1 MKFIMKKGM
10 SEISAQNMNEELRQ
24 LYERNVGSLLL
35 LINKDKKLS
44 DPLLLSVDER
54 YLSARTKIM
63 IVGQET
69 HKWEWHKNDEE
80 KDPGYPI
87 TMPLSEYVSILM
99 ARYQR
104 KHWGKVFKASSFWK
118 AADQIYENL
127 NDYPGRPDIGYL
139 WNNIDKVD
147 CNGGPLS
154 EMTRKNVWDCFF
166 VLKEE
171 LKIIKPDIVIFFI
184 GQRYDALL
192 KEKGCKVIPLPE
204 KMQIDF
210 EWLAKIEWD
219 GVLPYNSYIL
229 AHPNRLRRAKKI
241 EYIDT
246 VVDLIKQAKAQF
258 ENSTL

>member
-69 HKWEWHKNDEE
+69 HKWEWHENDEE

-87 TMPLSEYVSILM
+87 TMLLSEYVSILM

-147 CNGGPLS
+147 SDGAALS
-154 EMTRKNVWDCFF
+154 VRSRKMVHDCFF

-171 LKIIKPDIVIFFI
+171 LEIIKPDVVIFFV
-184 GQRYDALL
+184 GQRYDQEL
-192 KEKGCKVIPLPE
+192 EKIGCRVLPLP
-204 KMQIDF
+204 KNVQVDF

-219 GVLPYNSYIL
+219 GVLPDNSYIL

-246 VVDLIKQAKAQF
+246 VVDLINQAKAQF
-258 ENSTL
+258 EKSTV

>member
-1 MKFIMKKGM
+1 MKFIMQKGM
-10 SEISAQNMNEELRQ
+10 LEMDAQNMNKELRQ
-24 LYERNVGSLLL
+24 FYEEKIGSLVL

-63 IVGQET
+63 VVGQET